1 MIRLA
6 RTEDAAAIRAIYAPY
21 VIDTAISFETEPP
34 SALEMADRIGKTL
47 IGHPWLVDE
56 HDGAIRG
63 YAYAS
68 PHRTRAAYRWS
79 VDVAV
84 YVAQSGHRQG
94 LGRGLYRPLFDILR
108 AQRFHA
114 AYAGITLPN
123 DASVGLHEA
132 LGFRPVGVYQRV
144 GYKSGAWRDVGWWE
158 LALGGGESPAGPPE
172 EPLPL
177 AALSLPEYWV

>member
-21 VIDTAISFETEPP
+21 VLETAISFETEPP
-34 SALEMADRIGKTL
+34 SVVEMADRIAGTMTS
-47 IGHPWLVDE
+47 HPWLVDE

-68 PHRTRAAYRWS
+68 QHRTRAAYRWS
-79 VDVAV
+79 ADVAI
-84 YVAQSGHRQG
+84 YVAAGGHRQG

-108 AQRFHA
+108 AQRFRA
-114 AYAGITLPN
+114 AFAGITLPN
-123 DASVGLHEA
+123 EASVGLHEA
-132 LGFRPVGVYQRV
+132 LGFTPVGVYQGV
-144 GYKSGAWRDVGWWE
+144 GYKTGAWRDVGWWQ
-158 LALGGGESPAGPPE
+158 LDLGGPGGAPK

-177 AALSLPEYWV
+177 AELDLPEYWV